1 MVDRIDSYPPG
12 RVMDQPQDDDSST
25 IYVSTDNG
33 WTNDDDSDAGSPIAP
48 ALPPPVLSR
57 SESQNLIDFDF
68 SDNGDHH
75 DGNGQTDKL
84 ADVMDHISCQPS
96 TEDQSTKV
104 QLFPLDPSSEAQSD
118 GNLNPAAVE
127 FTPSNSCS
135 FPREQISPLSSSRS
149 SFADALQS
157 LDSSDD
163 KLTLIQARVKQLEY
177 DYETLK
183 REKGRVDKLNEELRY
198 NAGKNNA
205 TIERLTAQLSEAEL
219 LRCRAQRYASE
230 ISERGQ
236 LDKVSLTG
244 VGEDLNCTKAQLE
257 SLRAKYDRVVQSQVP
272 LQNQVQELQTG
283 LLNAVERNKTYE
295 AFLRSFLADHPQH
308 VAAFGAIGVSPSNAE
323 RENNCVAGNVE
334 ADLLLSFEEIS
345 PTSAA
350 PSKPLKSHLLD
361 DTVSVLESERQ
372 PASEDAASMYSCLE
386 PIQKSS
392 PQAPQQ
398 LLLQAP
404 VQPDVQENHH
414 CLETSRQPDTCNVE
428 VDDLKWSSDC
438 DDLWESPSHKQRA
451 LRNQQGGYGARQ
463 RSQTP
468 GMFLYGI
475 RYVRDRSDQ
484 TLITG
489 NGISEVASRMVIMSG
504 FPDEVH
510 VQRVLEH
517 VRGGRILNAHVAPMG
532 TGDFT
537 YNQAFVEFTAAEDAS
552 AFYRYARCRKFGFIG
567 ADGDSVSVHTSIPT
581 TDSYPLN
588 EAMQTSIDEGCTR
601 CLVVT
606 GFSVVH
612 LEAVLKKAGLAYNFA
627 EVITYFTYSDDGD
640 FEISFSSL
648 RSAIL
653 VRQYILGSSL
663 GTDGRSVTF
672 RSDPCDGSLDEL
684 QVPFLPV
691 YPTVDLS
698 ILAPENARRFMTTEE
713 RKQEEERLQAVRLEA
728 CDPNDP
734 ETDSLKEMLDRKS
747 IVWEKT
753 PDWEKAVEYVAYD
766 PNQRKEVRHR
776 KDRESGAVQMWYHG
790 GWAMTQTESWKAWEH
805 HNFDSPEPYTQK
817 TADLLY
823 KVTGWVDRRKVNLYL
838 KTKMEKEKGGENGN
852 TDNDAGRLSSTTVE
866 STETLNNL

>member
-1 MVDRIDSYPPG
+1 MVDRIDSCFPG
-12 RVMDQPQDDDSST
+12 RVMDQPKDDDSST

-33 WTNDDDSDAGSPIAP
+33 WTNDDDSDAGNPVGP

-57 SESQNLIDFDF
+57 SESQNLIDFDS
-68 SDNGDHH
+68 SDNGDHSE
-75 DGNGQTDKL
+75 GNGLTGKFV
-84 ADVMDHISCQPS
+84 DVMDQISCQPNTEGDS
-96 TEDQSTKV
+96 TEA
-104 QLFPLDPSSEAQSD
+104 QLLPLDPSSEAQSD
-118 GNLNPAAVE
+118 GNLIPAAAE

-135 FPREQISPLSSSRS
+135 FPQEQVSPLSSSRS

-163 KLTLIQARVKQLEY
+163 QLTSLQARVKQLEHE
-177 DYETLK
+177 YETLK
-183 REKGRVDKLNEELRY
+183 RENDRLDNMNEVLKY
-198 NAGKNNA
+198 NAGKSNA

-236 LDKVSLTG
+236 MDKVSLNN
-244 VGEDLNCTKAQLE
+244 VGEGLNCTKAQLE
-257 SLRAKYDRVVQSQVP
+257 SLRAKYDRVVQSQAP
-272 LQNQVQELQTG
+272 LQNRLQELQTG

-295 AFLRSFLADHPQH
+295 AFLRGFLADHPQH
-308 VAAFGAIGVSPSNAE
+308 GAAFEAIGVSPFNAE
-323 RENNCVAGNVE
+323 QDSNCVAENVE
-334 ADLLLSFEEIS
+334 ADLLISFEEVS
-345 PTSAA
+345 PSPAA
-350 PSKPLKSHLLD
+350 PSMPLKGHLVD
-361 DTVSVLESERQ
+361 GTVSVLESQQQ
-372 PASEDAASMYSCLE
+372 PASEAA
-386 PIQKSS
+386 PILVNCFTPVQENS
-392 PQAPQQ
+392 PQASQQ
-398 LLLQAP
+398 LLLQASEQP
-404 VQPDVQENHH
+404 VVQEDLH
-414 CLETSRQPDTCNVE
+414 CPEISKQPDTCNVD
-428 VDDLKWSSDC
+428 VDDLKWSKDC
-438 DDLWESPSHKQRA
+438 DDIWSSPFQKERA
-451 LRNQQGGYGARQ
+451 LRNHQGGSGARQ

-475 RYVRDRSDQ
+475 RYVRNRSDQ

-489 NGISEVASRMVIMSG
+489 DGIPEVASRMVIMAG

-517 VRGGRILNAHVAPMG
+517 VRGGRILSAHVAPMG

-537 YNQAFVEFTAAEDAS
+537 YNQAYIEFTTAENAS

-567 ADGDSVSVHTSIPT
+567 PNGDSVSVHTSIPT

-588 EAMQTSIDEGCTR
+588 EIMQVSIDEGCTR

-606 GFSVVH
+606 GFPVVH

-627 EVITYFTYSDDGD
+627 EVITHFIYSDDGD
-640 FEISFSSL
+640 FEVSFSSL
-648 RSAIL
+648 KSAIL

-672 RSDPCDGSLDEL
+672 RSDPCDGSFEEL
-684 QVPFLPV
+684 QASFLPV

-698 ILAPENARRFMTTEE
+698 ILAPENARHFMTVEE
-713 RKQEEERLQAVRLEA
+713 REKEEGRLQAVRLEG

-734 ETDSLKEMLDRKS
+734 ETDTLKEMLDRQS

-753 PDWEKAVEYVAYD
+753 PDWEKAVEYVAFD
-766 PNQRKEVRHR
+766 PDQRKEVRHR
-776 KDRESGAVQMWYHG
+776 RDRESGAVQVWYHG
-790 GWAMTQTESWKAWEH
+790 GWAMTQTQSWKAWEH
-805 HNFDSPEPYTQK
+805 HNIDSPEPYTQK

-838 KTKMEKEKGGENGN
+838 KTKTEKEERGENG
-852 TDNDAGRLSSTTVE
+852 TDNDVGRLSSTTVD